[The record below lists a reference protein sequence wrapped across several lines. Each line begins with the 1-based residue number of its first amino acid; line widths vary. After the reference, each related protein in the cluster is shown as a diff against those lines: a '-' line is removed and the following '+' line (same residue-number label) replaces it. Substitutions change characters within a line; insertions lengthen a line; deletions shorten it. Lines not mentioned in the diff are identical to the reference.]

1 MKGDRKS
8 MEIDYI
14 RRTVNKMLINRRFR
28 LNRMID
34 RKQKKPTEVTDEQ
47 WNRLVVIRATE
58 QSKAKSEQ
66 MRAVSKGKGS
76 KAAQMAAHREAAIV
90 KLVCIIYACAVCVG
104 PELKAHRFYV
114 FDCAMAF

>member
-1 MKGDRKS
+1 MKGDRKT

-47 WNRLVVIRATE
+47 WNRLVVKRATE
-58 QSKAKSEQ
+58 ESKAKSEQ

-76 KAAQMAAHREAAIV
+76 KAVQMAAHREAAIV

-104 PELKAHRFYV
+104 PELKEHRFYV